1 MFNACPD
8 KPAYKH
14 RRGCIM
20 NNVKINKL
28 KAEDYMISK
37 VTLTF
42 LVTPLVFLVL
52 TGAMIAA

>member
-1 MFNACPD
+1 MS
-8 KPAYKH
+8 K
-14 RRGCIM
+14 
-20 NNVKINKL
+20 VKINKL

-42 LVTPLVFLVL
+42 LVTPLVFLML